1 MTEFRWIKAS
11 LCLILVLQFTAAT
24 GQRYPYFTVR
34 DGDEVTLPCDTGTDD
49 QRNCDS
55 TDWLLDDLRSPLTV
69 YLFREGQIDDEAKD
83 KSDRLSVSENC
94 SLVIKKVTDED
105 IGKYTCKQFRSG
117 QQEGQNAVV
126 ILSVVTIPLLSL
138 TMSPSSPVTEH
149 KDTEE
154 VTVIC
159 SVSTYLCVHT
169 VKWLIEGQDV
179 DKDHKDLMT
188 SQSSCSASLTF
199 MTFHFF
205 NTSRFNSLICE
216 VTFGDKVQKFPFRNS
231 PSGGETDTTT
241 TTTPTAT
248 STNEDNLKSVWRYV
262 IGAVVLVALL
272 IIIIIVAVIKWKR
285 TNGNTKRTDG
295 TVADPEEGVS
305 YASVSFAKKTK
316 KTNNGAQADPEE
328 GVSYASVNYTK
339 KTKKTKSGAQA
350 DPEEGVSYASVNY
363 TKKTKK
369 TKSGAQ
375 GRRKHGGDD
384 EDEDAVTYASV
395 NVSST
400 IPSSLS
406 ATITNT

>member
-1 MTEFRWIKAS
+1 MAEFRWIKAS

-24 GQRYPYFTVR
+24 GQRLLFFTVR

-49 QRNCDS
+49 QKNCDS
-55 TDWLLDDLRSPLTV
+55 TYWLLDDFRISVAV
-69 YLFREGQIDDEAKD
+69 YLVKEGQIDDEAKD

-154 VTVIC
+154 VTVNC

-205 NTSRFNSLICE
+205 NTLRFNSLMCE
-216 VTFGDKVQKFPFRNS
+216 VTVGDKVQKFPFRNS
-231 PSGGETDTTT
+231 PSGDKTGEDPTTT
-241 TTTPTAT
+241 TTTTTEDDTT
-248 STNEDNLKSVWRYV
+248 SGWWRFIYV
-262 IGAVVLVALL
+262 PVGLAAL
-272 IIIIIVAVIKWKR
+272 IIIVVAVNIWARIK
-285 TNGNTKRTDG
+285 
-295 TVADPEEGVS
+295 E
-305 YASVSFAKKTK
+305 KKTPRDEI
-316 KTNNGAQADPEE
+316 AVRHDEE
-328 GVSYASVNYTK
+328 DETVNYEN
-339 KTKKTKSGAQA
+339 SRPP
-350 DPEEGVSYASVNY
+350 DGV
-363 TKKTKK
+363 
-369 TKSGAQ
+369 
-375 GRRKHGGDD
+375 
-384 EDEDAVTYASV
+384 
-395 NVSST
+395 
-400 IPSSLS
+400 
-406 ATITNT
+406 